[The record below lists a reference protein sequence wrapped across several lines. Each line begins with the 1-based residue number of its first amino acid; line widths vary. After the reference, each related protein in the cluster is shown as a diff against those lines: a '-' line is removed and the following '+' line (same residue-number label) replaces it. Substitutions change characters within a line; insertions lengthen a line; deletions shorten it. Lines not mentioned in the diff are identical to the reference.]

1 MLRERPA
8 HRATDAGTGLLR
20 EDVVR
25 ARYQFSELEHQSRA
39 RMVMPS
45 FGAEQLPVPRAHVHL
60 GGDIAD
66 RGGPFELWDADVN
79 PNRAERHQHVDRG
92 LHGLADRSL
101 DLVVEKVT
109 GVDADPHT
117 ADPCTQPRSIID

>member
-92 LHGLADRSL
+92 LAGSPASNPTIASRRMAVSRT
-101 DLVVEKVT
+101 VRVI
-109 GVDADPHT
+109 GPM
-117 ADPCTQPRSIID
+117 